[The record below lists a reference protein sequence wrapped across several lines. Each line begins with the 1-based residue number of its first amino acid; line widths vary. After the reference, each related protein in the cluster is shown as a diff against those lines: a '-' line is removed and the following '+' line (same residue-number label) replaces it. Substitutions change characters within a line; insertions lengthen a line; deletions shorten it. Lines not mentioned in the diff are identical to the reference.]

1 MAEKD
6 KKAFTGGVDKAQAE
20 FNKALAGAKSVLA
33 DAKKQGNKEVATV
46 ARGLINQLNTVAKP
60 ALDILQKSQNP
71 NAAYTGNVTP
81 INQALAGGAPGSG
94 PSGLVLGTGGTG
106 AYSLGQIRSYMDANN
121 GSFPPDLN
129 VNASGITATDL
140 GNLQNQYNT
149 GKGLDGSNAITG
161 TGLKTD
167 AEIAAETLAGQKR
180 EERQSAYDLLYSQF
194 NAYGLGSLVTPLQN
208 LIISGASPS
217 EFTIRLR
224 ETEAYKKRFAA
235 NAKRIANG
243 LAALDE
249 ADYIGLEDQYQKIMR
264 NYGLPPSY
272 YTKGDL
278 GVQEGFEK
286 FIANDV
292 SAAELEDRVMTA
304 QQRVINANPE
314 VLKSIKD
321 FYGDSITDG
330 NILAYVLDPT
340 KGLEDIKRKVTAAE
354 IGGAAVQ
361 AGLNLGDTPEQR
373 AIYAARAAE
382 LGAAGITKAQAQQ
395 GFQTVAEVA
404 PRGGQLA
411 AIYGESPYT
420 QQTAEQEVFG
430 LAGSTEAAKQRKKLV
445 SLEQAAFAGQS
456 GAAQGAFARERAGN
470 L

>member
-1 MAEKD
+1 MAINPSIAKQE
-6 KKAFTGGVDKAQAE
+6 AAQ
-20 FNKALAGAKSVLA
+20 
-33 DAKKQGNKEVATV
+33 V
-46 ARGLINQLNTVAKP
+46 ARGAAAKP
-60 ALDILQKSQNP
+60 AAPKATTTPKPTGGNKP
-71 NAAYTGNVTP
+71 TGNTKP
-81 INQALAGGAPGSG
+81 TGGNKP
-94 PSGLVLGTGGTG
+94 TGGTKTDG
-106 AYSLGQIRSYMDANN
+106 TVTTDTPITS
-121 GSFPPDLN
+121 
-129 VNASGITATDL
+129 TATVVDT
-140 GNLQNQYNT
+140 YSDPAT
-149 GKGLDGSNAITG
+149 GDTFAIYSDGTRQLLSKGTNERDDQLA
-161 TGLKTD
+161 K
-167 AEIAAETLAGQKR
+167 EISEANKR

-217 EFTIRLR
+217 EFTIKLR

-249 ADYIGLEDQYQKIMR
+249 ADYIGLEDQYQNIMR

-272 YTKGDL
+272 YAKGDL

-286 FIANDV
+286 FIASDV

-304 QQRVINANPE
+304 QQRVLNSNPE
-314 VLKSIKD
+314 VLKAIKD
-321 FYGDSITDG
+321 FYPDIKNGE
-330 NILAYVLDPT
+330 ILAYTLDPT

-354 IGGAAVQ
+354 IGGAAMQ

-382 LGAAGITKAQAQQ
+382 LGAAGVTKQQAQQ
-395 GFQTVAEVA
+395 GFRSVAEVA

-445 SLEQAAFAGQS
+445 DLERAAFSGNA
-456 GAAQGAFARERAGN
+456 GAAQGALGRERAGN
-470 L
+470 F